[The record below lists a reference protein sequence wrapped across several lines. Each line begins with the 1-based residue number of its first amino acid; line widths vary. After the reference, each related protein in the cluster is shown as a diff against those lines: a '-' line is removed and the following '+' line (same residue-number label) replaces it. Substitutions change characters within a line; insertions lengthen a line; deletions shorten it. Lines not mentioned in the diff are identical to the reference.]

1 MMYQYAVYTGSS
13 KFLEVCDW
21 LIANAVRFEP
31 HLNRTRFWLEEGP
44 QLTEFLLRYSQDCQ
58 PVETEHAVFRL

>member
-21 LIANAVRFEP
+21 LIANAVMFEP
-31 HLNRTRFWLEEGP
+31 HLNRTRFWLRDGP
-44 QLTEFLLRYSQDCQ
+44 LLTEFLLKYSMHCSI
-58 PVETEHAVFRL
+58 VEDKHDLFGL